1 MEKEK
6 LLKVGEVAEIL
17 GVTEQSIYRMV
28 KEKRIINLKLS
39 NKILRF
45 RESDII
51 DFIRNSVRA
60 AKSI

>member
-51 DFIRNSVRA
+51 DFIRNSVRE

>member
-51 DFIRNSVRA
+51 DFIRNSVGE